1 MMALSTLLWNV
12 GMNPKSVSLTEL
24 LPDAQFEPHQSVSF
38 THVSCDSRKIQ
49 PGSVFAAI
57 GGSEQDGHDY
67 VDAAVAAGAV
77 AVVSERP
84 LQGLPVPQVIV
95 PSSARAFGQLCQAIH
110 GNPAQQLNIAGIT
123 GTNGKSTTAW
133 LLRNILQVAGYRS
146 GLLGTIQYSDGHN
159 DYKPRLTTPDADLQS
174 QLMAAM
180 VRNGARHCVMEI
192 SSHALHQQRCGGVEL
207 AAGLITNITH
217 DHLDY
222 HRSAAEYRSA
232 KSLIADLLHCDAPL
246 LLNADDSGVRRLV
259 SEGVLSCRTILF
271 GESEEAELRAT
282 VLRQTHRSQR
292 IRLSLAQGDADV
304 RVRLI
309 GRHNASNCLAAAGM
323 AEQLGIGLREIVA
336 GLVGTSGVPGRLER
350 VDEGQPFQVY
360 VDYAHTPDAL
370 RHCLQTVRSFTHGNL
385 ICVFG
390 AGGDRDRQKRPG
402 MAQAASVADRVFLT
416 SDNPRSESP
425 EEIIADILRGFS
437 SGRHV
442 DVDTDRR
449 EAIRRALETAQPGDA
464 VVVAGKGHEQ
474 CQVIGMESQFFDD
487 RLVVREILR
496 KMNWSLTDMT
506 ARFPSAPVMSGLMAY
521 PA

>member
-1 MMALSTLLWNV
+1 
-12 GMNPKSVSLTEL
+12 MNPKCVSLTEF
-24 LPDAQFEPHQSVSF
+24 LPDAQIEPSQPLTF
-38 THVSCDSRKIQ
+38 ADVSCDSRDVR
-49 PGSVFAAI
+49 PGSVFVAI
-57 GGSEQDGHDY
+57 PGSDQDGH
-67 VDAAVAAGAV
+67 AHIASAVAAGAG
-77 AVVSERP
+77 AVVVERR
-84 LQGLPVPQVIV
+84 QHGLTVPQAIV
-95 PSSARAFGQLCQAIH
+95 PSSALAFGQLCQAIQ
-110 GNPAQQLNIAGIT
+110 GNPARQLNIAGIT

-133 LLRNILQVAGYRS
+133 LLRNILTAAGYRT
-146 GLLGTIQYSDGHN
+146 GLLGTIEYSDS
-159 DYKPRLTTPDADLQS
+159 DAVYPAELTTPDAAS
-174 QLMAAM
+174 QAKLMASM
-180 VRNGARHCVMEI
+180 IQRGARHCVMEI

-222 HRSAAEYRSA
+222 HQSAADYRSA

-246 LLNADDSGVRRLV
+246 LLNADDSGIRQLL
-259 SEGVLSCRTILF
+259 SEGILSCRTILY

-282 VLRQTHRSQR
+282 ILQATHRSQR
-292 IRLSLAQGDADV
+292 IHLSLAQGDAEV

-309 GRHNASNCLAAAGM
+309 GKHNASNCLAAAGI

-336 GLVGTSGVPGRLER
+336 GLAQTTGVPGRLER

-390 AGGDRDRQKRPG
+390 AGGDRDQQKRPV

-425 EEIIADILRGFS
+425 DRIIADILKGFS
-437 SGRHV
+437 SPRHV

-449 EAIRRALETAQPGDA
+449 ETIRRALELAEPGDA

-474 CQVIGMESQFFDD
+474 CQVIGTDSQFFDD
-487 RLVVREILR
+487 RLVVCEILR
-496 KMNWSLTDMT
+496 NMKWSLTDM
-506 ARFPSAPVMSGLMAY
+506 APPQTSGAVMPNLLAH